1 MSSDHGADGQWERV
15 ASELRACRQAQKQA
29 WGDVDNATLGRYL
42 ADDVTPE
49 ERRRIET
56 ALNERP
62 ELRKLTDLV
71 SDVLRDCEPASR
83 PAVLPFHKTPPTPK
97 TNHRW
102 RRYAAVAVAACLLF
116 GLGYVVLPKTG
127 TAPHAGSAP
136 LLSGALTSVHRNVDG
151 PGPLKPAHADLTPE
165 GSTTPSVEL
174 AVPDPVVLA
183 CADGLNWAGE
193 HLQSAGDLDK
203 AAWSYNLAHKIQA
216 WKLGPDAPPT
226 LETVHKLGDVY
237 QVALNT
243 SDADAYASKTMK
255 TEPANPPATE
265 ITHPTFLM
273 GKRDEQMRNSANQLR
288 ERITRQAPAEV
299 RKSVVPI
306 LVQNLRDARTPQDRE
321 QLGLALGELGPAA
334 NDAVPVLEECLSKA
348 QSPEERAVVLRA
360 LGEMGPAA
368 GANAAPVLVTSL
380 KSPSAVERRAAEEAL
395 VQYGV
400 AGRDALNQIKPADGT
415 PAERDEWENVKNR
428 ILQAEGRVGVH
439 DAAELFSPLALKE
452 ARHITWELA
461 HDSNVMVFAKTEAA
475 SADRTNDKGVKDQD
489 SEVAANG
496 VRFVIHPSPPQVD
509 VYVGQGL
516 RDQGFDEKRQDQLR
530 RLVEAQ
536 AARKNYDRC
545 LLEGVRFIE
554 RFQAKKATP

>member
-1 MSSDHGADGQWERV
+1 MSSDHGADEHWERV
-15 ASELRACRQAQKQA
+15 ASELQAQRQAQQQA

-71 SDVLRDCEPASR
+71 SDVLRDCEPASTTETTAR
-83 PAVLPFHKTPPTPK
+83 PAVLPFRKAPPIPK
-97 TNHRW
+97 ANHRW

-127 TAPHAGSAP
+127 SAPHAGNAP
-136 LLSGALTSVHRNVDG
+136 LLSGAFTAAHRNGEV
-151 PGPLKPAHADLTPE
+151 PGPSKPAHTDHTPE
-165 GSTTPSVEL
+165 GATTPSVET
-174 AVPDPVVLA
+174 AIPDPVVLA

-203 AAWSYNLAHKIQA
+203 AEWSYNLAHKIQV
-216 WKLGPDAPPT
+216 WKLGPDAPT
-226 LETVHKLGDVY
+226 TVETVHKLGDVY

-243 SDADAYASKTMK
+243 SDADAYAPKMMVKTA
-255 TEPANPPATE
+255 PANPPATE
-265 ITHPTFLM
+265 IPHPSFVM
-273 GKRDEQMRNSANQLR
+273 EKRHDQLLNSANQLR
-288 ERITRQAPAEV
+288 ERITRQPPAEV

-306 LVQNLRDARTPQDRE
+306 LVQNLRDARTPQARE
-321 QLGLALGELGPAA
+321 QLGLALAELGPAA
-334 NDAVPVLEECLSKA
+334 NDAVPVLEECLQKA

-380 KSPSAVERRAAEEAL
+380 KSPSPVVRRAAEEAL
-395 VQYGV
+395 VQYGA
-400 AGRDALNQIKPADGT
+400 AGRDALNRMKDADGT
-415 PAERDEWENVKNR
+415 PAERGEWENLKNR

-452 ARHITWELA
+452 ARHMTRELV
-461 HDSNVMVFAKTEAA
+461 HHSNVMVLAETEAV
-475 SADRTNDKGVKDQD
+475 SADRPEDK
-489 SEVAANG
+489 VAVNG
-496 VRFVIHPSPPQVD
+496 VRFVIQPSPVRVD

-516 RDQGFDEKRQDQLR
+516 RDQGFGEKQQDQLR
-530 RLVEAQ
+530 RLVETE
-536 AARKNYDRC
+536 AARKDYDRA
-545 LLEGVRFIE
+545 LLEGVRFIA